1 MEVLK
6 PFRLKVVQSILEGYD
21 HQKAFHLYF
30 AHLCQ
35 QNRNWGS
42 KDRKIYKAICYAYFR
57 LGHLVSTCSI
67 EEGIQMAVKGM
78 NDGFADVNKAA
89 IFPYVELCTDQ
100 LADMHWFDC
109 LLQQKP
115 VYLCVH
121 PKHLASV
128 KQFIQNNGLPIV
140 YEDANCIG
148 LAPNT
153 VCDEIIQRGWAWVM
167 DKASQAIAAQVEI
180 HNNDSVWD
188 ACSGAGGKALFLSA
202 FKSGPFHL
210 TCSDKRLSILDNLK
224 ERFKTLQFQQPKVEL
239 ADLTQGFQLPNLYDV
254 IVLDVPCTGSGTWGR
269 TPEHIAHFDL
279 QSIQSYQ
286 VLQQNIFAEVINHL
300 QPNGRLYYMTCSVF
314 KAENEDNV
322 AYWSKH
328 YDLKV
333 QQSNYAFDEKGLSD
347 VLFCAELTR

>member
-21 HQKAFHLYF
+21 YQKAFHLHF

-57 LGHLVSTCSI
+57 LGHLSSKCTL
-67 EEGIQMAVKGM
+67 EEGILMAVKGL
-78 NDGFADVNKAA
+78 NDGFADIDQKS
-89 IFPYVELCTDQ
+89 IFPYTELCTDK
-100 LADMHWFDC
+100 LSALRWYDC

-115 VYLCVH
+115 VYLSVH

-128 KQFIQNNGLPIV
+128 KQFIHNNGMTCV
-140 YEDANCIG
+140 YEQGNCIG

-153 VCDEIIQRGWAWVM
+153 ACDELIQRGWAWVM
-167 DKASQAIAAQVEI
+167 DKASQTIASQVDI
-180 HNNDSVWD
+180 QTNDTVWD
-188 ACSGAGGKALFLSA
+188 ACSGAGGKALYLTA
-202 FKSGPFHL
+202 FKPGPFHL

-239 ADLTQGFQLPNLYDV
+239 ADLTKGFQLPNAYDV

-286 VLQQNIFAEVINHL
+286 VLQQNIFAEVIKHL
-300 QPNGRLYYMTCSVF
+300 KPNGRLYYMTCSVF
-314 KAENEDNV
+314 KAENEDNIN
-322 AYWSKH
+322 YWAKH
-328 YDLKV
+328 YDLQIK
-333 QQSNYAFDEKGLSD
+333 STNYAFDEKGLSD
-347 VLFCAELTR
+347 V